1 MPALKD
7 LSLLVALAMASSLGF
22 HEVRAA
28 EASSAF
34 ASAEAAPDVLA
45 PDQVRIAADLDSH
58 YLVPGTLG
66 LSGAKGFG
74 DSADS
79 TAIRSSVRNGEI
91 LEFRVTSLYYAD
103 SDGGPQREVDSTVRY
118 EKSGDDWRLLDV
130 QLNGT
135 RVVAAGNGRKGSDC

>member
-7 LSLLVALAMASSLGF
+7 FSLLVALAMASCLGF
-22 HEVRAA
+22 NEARAA
-28 EASSAF
+28 EASPVPA
-34 ASAEAAPDVLA
+34 AAEAAPQVLA

-58 YLVPGTLG
+58 YLVPGTSG

-79 TAIRSSVRNGEI
+79 TAIRSSVRNGDV

-130 QLNGT
+130 QMNGT

>member
-1 MPALKD
+1 MSAPKD
-7 LSLLVALAMASSLGF
+7 FSLLVALALASCLGF
-22 HEVRAA
+22 NEASAA
-28 EASSAF
+28 EASPVP
-34 ASAEAAPDVLA
+34 ASTEAAPQFLA
-45 PDQVRIAADLDSH
+45 PDQMRIASDLDSH
-58 YLVPGTLG
+58 YLVPGSFG
-66 LSGAKGFG
+66 LSGAEGFG

-79 TAIRSSVRNGEI
+79 TAIRSSVRNGDV